1 MTEAN
6 KDVTIL
12 DLDAMMDIKMD
23 DVETLPDFVTPPP
36 GIYSLKVKEAKIEKY
51 SSKAEPNVKKSRIRL
66 SYVVVATKEVAA
78 GNIPVADGSM
88 FSETFM
94 GTEDGIK
101 FFKKAAMGALGV
113 DSFEGASIKD
123 VIDGLADAEFD
134 ARITTRSTTDAVTKQ
149 VYENISVRALNTATA
164 AE

>member
-1 MTEAN
+1 MNAPTKN
-6 KDVTIL
+6 VTIL

-23 DVETLPDFVTPPP
+23 EVETLPDFVTPPP
-36 GIYSLKVKEAKIEKY
+36 GIYTLKIKEAKIEKY
-51 SSKAEPNVKKSRIRL
+51 KSKAEPGINKQRIRM
-66 SYVVVATKEVAA
+66 SYVILSTKEVAA
-78 GNIPVADGSM
+78 GHLPVADGSL

-94 GTEDGIK
+94 ATEEGIK

-134 ARITTRSTTDAVTKQ
+134 ARISSRSTVDKETKQ
-149 VYENISVRALNTATA
+149 VYENISVKAIPASAT
-164 AE
+164 

>member
-1 MTEAN
+1 MNAPTKN
-6 KDVTIL
+6 VTIL

-23 DVETLPDFVTPPP
+23 EVETLPDFVTPPP
-36 GIYSLKVKEAKIEKY
+36 GIYTLKVKEAKIEKY
-51 SSKAEPNVKKSRIRL
+51 KSKGEPDVQKQRIRM
-66 SYVVVATKEVAA
+66 SYVIMETKEVAA
-78 GNIPVADGSM
+78 GNLPVADGSL

-94 GTEDGIK
+94 ATEDGIK

-123 VIDGLADAEFD
+123 VIDGLADAEFA
-134 ARITTRSTTDAVTKQ
+134 ARISVRSTVDKETKQ
-149 VYENISVRALNTATA
+149 VYENVSVRAITQAA